1 MAQAAFWPKAPFFH
15 WNRWICFDTFFP
27 NCSLNYFVCIVSLG
41 RTTAES
47 LTNQNEVEV
56 QRRCEERQQ
65 EIGHMQEIL
74 ETKIQLLQEVHIVFL
89 CAINWPHYDYIHISS
104 IYYLKQ
110 FCCSWFIILVCFE
123 ANSAL
128 RDSIQNRVYFIS
140 LHCVLCHFCFQEA
153 QLTRIEAEKMA
164 SLADS
169 ESQRYL
175 ALERRMMMEM
185 QGGNE
190 SLSAMAQHEEM
201 AKKDR

>member
-89 CAINWPHYDYIHISS
+89 CAINWPHYDDIHISS

-128 RDSIQNRVYFIS
+128 RDSIQNRVYFI
-140 LHCVLCHFCFQEA
+140 LHLFIALRFMSFLFSGGSTDKNWSRKNGFPGRFWVPAVSGSRKEDDDGNAGGKWKLVCHG
-153 QLTRIEAEKMA
+153 TTWR
-164 SLADS
+164 D
-169 ESQRYL
+169 
-175 ALERRMMMEM
+175 
-185 QGGNE
+185 G
-190 SLSAMAQHEEM
+190 
-201 AKKDR
+201 